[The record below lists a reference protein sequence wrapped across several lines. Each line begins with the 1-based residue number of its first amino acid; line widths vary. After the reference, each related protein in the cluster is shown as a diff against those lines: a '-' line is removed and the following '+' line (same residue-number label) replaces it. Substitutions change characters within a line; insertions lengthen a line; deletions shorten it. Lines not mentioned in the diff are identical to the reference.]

1 MLSATWVPGLP
12 DKNLW
17 KKVNMG
23 FKLLPPILK
32 RAAGRPRTRRY
43 KGVEEGGST
52 KRRARCKRCQG
63 FGHLQKTCTEP
74 VPDPDA
80 PPPAPPKP
88 KRARKKPKKVHV
100 TTAPEASKDAPAAP
114 TAPEASKDAPAAP
127 TKLRKKIKKVHVATE
142 ASKDAPAPT
151 KSRKNTKKVLA
162 ASETS
167 KAVPDASNA
176 PEASIKTPQ
185 RKVPSL
191 DHQEM
196 GLTTSSGSPLTRAR
210 KALLL
215 ATNHQE
221 MGLTTSP
228 GSPLTRE
235 KKALLLGKQN

>member
-1 MLSATWVPGLP
+1 MLLGCQDCLT
-12 DKNLW
+12 
-17 KKVNMG
+17 KVNMG

-32 RAAGRPRTRRY
+32 RAAGSPRTRRY

-52 KRRARCKRCQG
+52 KRRAKCKRCQG

-100 TTAPEASKDAPAAP
+100 TTAPEASKDAP
-114 TAPEASKDAPAAP
+114 TAPEASKDAPTAP

-151 KSRKNTKKVLA
+151 KSRKKTKKVLA

-167 KAVPDASNA
+167 KVVPTASNA
-176 PEASIKTPQ
+176 PEAS
-185 RKVPSL
+185 
-191 DHQEM
+191 M
-196 GLTTSSGSPLTRAR
+196 
-210 KALLL
+210 
-215 ATNHQE
+215 
-221 MGLTTSP
+221 
-228 GSPLTRE
+228 
-235 KKALLLGKQN
+235 